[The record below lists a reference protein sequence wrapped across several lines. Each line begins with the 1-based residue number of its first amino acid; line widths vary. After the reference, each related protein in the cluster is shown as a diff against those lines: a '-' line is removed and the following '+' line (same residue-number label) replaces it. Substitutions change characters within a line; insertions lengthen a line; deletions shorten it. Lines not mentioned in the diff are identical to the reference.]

1 MPDSIAIITN
11 EFNSRIDDSR
21 YFLSQLVKIWRQQG
35 LEVRISAGC
44 NYAPADLAFM
54 HVDTTVVPDEYLELG
69 KRYPVAL
76 NGNVKDILK
85 TSISQYLLNR
95 DDPYQGPVIVKTN
108 ANYGGVN
115 EFNNALT
122 SDPSAWYGPDVER
135 PWRKREVMDSLNY
148 PVFDRLSEVPPGVW
162 KNDKLVVEKFLP
174 ERLDNGDYR
183 CRTYIFFGDQE
194 FAAWLT
200 APRPIIKSIVATG
213 MGVLNEV
220 PQSLR
225 DIRIASGFNY
235 GKFDYAEVNGEVFV
249 YDMNK
254 TPAFGTEM
262 RSLISDRK
270 LNDFANEIHTF
281 G

>member
-1 MPDSIAIITN
+1 MPNSIAIITN
-11 EFNSRIDDSR
+11 EFNNRIEGSR
-21 YFLSQLVKIWRQQG
+21 YFLGELVKIWKQQG
-35 LEVRISAGC
+35 IEIHISNGC
-44 NYAPADLAFM
+44 NYIPADLAFM

-69 KRYPVAL
+69 KRYPIAL

-85 TSISQYLLNR
+85 TSISQYLLKR
-95 DDPYQGPVIVKTN
+95 DDHYQGPVIVKTN

-115 EFNNALT
+115 ESKNAYV
-122 SDPSAWYGPDVER
+122 SGKSAWYDPGIER
-135 PWRKREVMDSLNY
+135 PWRKRETMDSLNY
-148 PVFDRLSEVPPGVW
+148 PIFDRLSEVPSGVW

-183 CRTYIFFGDQE
+183 CRIYYFFGDQE
-194 FAAWLT
+194 FSAWLT
-200 APRPIIKSIVATG
+200 SPKPVIKSSVATD
-213 MGVLNEV
+213 MGVIDAI

-235 GKFDYAEVNGEVFV
+235 GKLDYTEVNGEVFV

-254 TPAFGTEM
+254 TPVLG
-262 RSLISDRK
+262 SGKGNLITSRL

-281 G
+281 D